1 MNARMR
7 TEMGQDESEIDLNEC
22 EHFFVA
28 NLNRSE
34 ITPSIGSIFEVIQ
47 FRLSLISIQ
56 VRLEKVVTLI

>member
-7 TEMGQDESEIDLNEC
+7 TEMALDKSEFDLNEC
-22 EHFFVA
+22 EHFFEA

-47 FRLSLISIQ
+47 LRLSLISIQ
-56 VRLEKVVTLI
+56 VRFEKVVTLI

>member
-7 TEMGQDESEIDLNEC
+7 TEMGQDEPEFDLNEC
-22 EHFFVA
+22 EHFFEA

-47 FRLSLISIQ
+47 LRSSLISIQ
-56 VRLEKVVTLI
+56 VRFEKVFTLI